1 MIDLTDE
8 LKARVRVHEG
18 VRTQMY
24 LDTLGKATIGIGH
37 LIQPHERERYQE
49 GVEISMEEVEEL
61 FDIDLNR
68 AAAGADL
75 LIDECVG
82 HDLPQNVSEVILEM
96 VFQLGTNGVRKFKN
110 MWKAMRV
117 KDWKKAAEEMKDSRW
132 HAQTTKRCES
142 LAEIVANTTDLA

>member
-1 MIDLTDE
+1 MIDLTDD
-8 LKARVRVHEG
+8 LKARVRLHEG
-18 VRTQMY
+18 VRTVMY

-37 LIQPHERERYQE
+37 LIQPHERTRYAE

-82 HDLPQNVSEVILEM
+82 HDLPDNVSEVILEM

-110 MWKAMRV
+110 MWKAMREKRW
-117 KDWKKAAEEMKDSRW
+117 KDASTEMKDSKW

-142 LAEIVANTTDLA
+142 LAEIVAKTNV

>member
-1 MIDLTDE
+1 MINITDS
-8 LKARVRVHEG
+8 LKDRVRGHEG

-24 LDTLGKATIGIGH
+24 LDSLGKATIGIGH
-37 LIQPHERERYQE
+37 LIQPHERERYAE

-61 FDIDLNR
+61 FDLDLNR

-82 HDLPQNVSEVILEM
+82 HDLPQNVEEVILEM
-96 VFQLGTNGVRKFKN
+96 VFQLGTSGVRKFSK

-117 KDWKKAAEEMKDSRW
+117 KDWKKAAAEMKDSRW
-132 HAQTTKRCES
+132 HSQTPKRCEH
-142 LAEIVANTTDLA
+142 LAEIVANTVKLA